1 MSTREEFEAWAVTH
15 FCGPDFTKNSNGD
28 YLKEWMRTSW
38 AGWKA
43 SRAALM
49 VELPPLAF
57 SADPE
62 GDAEWVSGSN
72 EMREKCRAAIESAGV
87 RVKP

>member
-1 MSTREEFEAWAVTH
+1 MSMREEFEAWAVTH

-43 SRAALM
+43 SRAALE
-49 VELPPLAF
+49 VELPSL
-57 SADPE
+57 SE
-62 GDAEWVSGSN
+62 GNRAYNQGIYDT
-72 EMREKCRAAIESAGV
+72 KCRIEAAGV
-87 RVKP
+87 QVKP